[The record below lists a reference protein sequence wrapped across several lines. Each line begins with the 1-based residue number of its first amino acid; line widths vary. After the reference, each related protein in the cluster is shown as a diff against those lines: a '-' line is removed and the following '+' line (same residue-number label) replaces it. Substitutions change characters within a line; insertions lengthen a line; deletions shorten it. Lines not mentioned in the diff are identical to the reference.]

1 MSTTFAP
8 AKYEIEIYLDKVQA
22 DRREAAIEA
31 CKQTW
36 SVTRSVAWNWS
47 PPASDD
53 PDSECI
59 LTGYGWVWD
68 PPIDELVKKLHA
80 AVLSANGRTCAV
92 SIIFSQILNAGEQAV
107 EFGPRGGQRRYEL
120 RGGKYVQLPARK

>member
-1 MSTTFAP
+1 MSIPFAP
-8 AKYEIEIYLDKVQA
+8 AKYEIEIYLDKVQP

-31 CKQTW
+31 CRLAW
-36 SVTRSVAWNWS
+36 SVTRSVAWNFS
-47 PPASDD
+47 PPATDD

-59 LTGYGWVWD
+59 LTGYGWVWN
-68 PPIDELVKKLHA
+68 PPIHELVSKLHA
-80 AVLSANGRTCAV
+80 AVLAANGRSCAV

-120 RGGKYVQLPARK
+120 RGGKYVRLPRR